1 MLKGN
6 YLVFGGF
13 HIRTCL
19 VVGLELIGAVLL
31 VLDIIFSISEFSLG
45 IELTVFGLIIVAV
58 AIIIFVVGTDGID
71 NSGPTVY

>member
-1 MLKGN
+1 MSKGS
-6 YLVFGGF
+6 YLVLGGF
-13 HIRTCL
+13 HIRTCS
-19 VVGLELIGAVLL
+19 VVGLGVIGAVLL
-31 VLDIIFSISEFSLG
+31 VLGIIFSISEFSLG